1 MFELCAGN
9 RNTHKEGKLMR
20 ILARSRHP
28 DSARPVVELVG
39 ERLDML
45 RQHPGGVLHH
55 IVGGGVD
62 GAMVHGLRLKEEVV
76 P

>member
-9 RNTHKEGKLMR
+9 RNTHKEG

-45 RQHPGGVLHH
+45 RQHKQATGRDNRPLQFMISLGKMSSKHF
-55 IVGGGVD
+55 IT
-62 GAMVHGLRLKEEVV
+62 
-76 P
+76 

>member
-9 RNTHKEGKLMR
+9 RNTHKEG

-45 RQHPGGVLHH
+45 RQQPGGVLHH

-62 GAMVHGLRLKEEVV
+62 GAMVHGLRLKFWSR
-76 P
+76 

>member
-45 RQHPGGVLHH
+45 RQHKQTTGSDNRPLQFMISLGRMSSKHF
-55 IVGGGVD
+55 IT
-62 GAMVHGLRLKEEVV
+62 
-76 P
+76 